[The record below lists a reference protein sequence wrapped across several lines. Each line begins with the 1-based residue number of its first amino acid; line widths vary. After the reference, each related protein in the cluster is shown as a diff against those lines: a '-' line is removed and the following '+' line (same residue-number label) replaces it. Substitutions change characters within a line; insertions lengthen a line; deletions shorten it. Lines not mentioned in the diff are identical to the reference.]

1 MTIEPAGPPHLG
13 VESTSVNLTA
23 TKGGHADT
31 KKLLVLNRGSGT
43 VLFRAVASGGSWLT
57 VQPDSGSATV
67 ASPATLVVTGDPQS
81 LDAGTY
87 TGRIVI
93 TPGGGDPVTI
103 DVFMTV
109 SDAGR
114 QTMLLSQSGLTFTA
128 VAQGGSAPAQSFG
141 VLNTSEGL
149 MEWSA
154 AGSTL
159 SGGSWLSIVS

>member
-1 MTIEPAGPPHLG
+1 MTIEPAGPPQLG

-23 TKGGHADT
+23 SKGGHADT

-67 ASPATLVVTGDPQS
+67 ASPATLVVTGDPQW

-93 TPGGGDPVTI
+93 TPGGGDPVAI

-109 SDAGR
+109 NAGR
-114 QTMLLSQSGLTFTA
+114 QTMLLSQNGLTFTA
-128 VAQGGSAPAQSFG
+128 VAQGGARSPRRA
-141 VLNTSEGL
+141 SEF
-149 MEWSA
+149 
-154 AGSTL
+154 
-159 SGGSWLSIVS
+159 